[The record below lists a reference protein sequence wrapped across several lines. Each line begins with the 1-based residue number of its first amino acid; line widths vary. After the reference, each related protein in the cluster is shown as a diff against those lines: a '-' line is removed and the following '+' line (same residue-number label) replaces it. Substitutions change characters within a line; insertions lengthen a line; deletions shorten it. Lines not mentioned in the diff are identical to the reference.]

1 MIDDL
6 ILSEQLIKKTAM
18 PDRYRAAVIGYFFEG
33 KNYEEL
39 AVDLCCSAQ
48 AASQILRKAV
58 RRIERKFNPAP
69 PVTYKWMKPIPKK
82 PKEERISKKEYYRLL
97 KLEEL

>member
-33 KNYEEL
+33 KNYEEIGT
-39 AVDLCCSAQ
+39 DIGCSAQ

-58 RRIERKFNPAP
+58 RRIEMTFNTAPAR
-69 PVTYKWMKPIPKK
+69 YKWLRQIVKTT
-82 PKEERISKKEYYRLL
+82 KEERISKAEYYRLL
-97 KLEEL
+97 ALEEL

>member
-1 MIDDL
+1 MKLSNSKQIENYL
-6 ILSEQLIKKTAM
+6 ISDTSETKDYK
-18 PDRYRAAVIGYFFEG
+18 GYFFEG